1 MEGLIWQTST
11 SALVNGVA
19 LWQRQSQTLPQNQPL
34 FLLPGAWGHQA
45 GILVTSK
52 SASADRNSPLS
63 SRPSLLLPLSAPGA
77 PQIRLLPASVS
88 ITGPPQPPRARD
100 HYPSQTLRPL
110 PHPHPPQVMTRLF
123 PRAHLQLHFL
133 YYRCNVSPSPPL
145 RGTCL
150 STYWSGA
157 PIRPP
162 QSCHGR
168 QGRNQSGTRWKF
180 HFRYALLRPEWNWSF
195 QPGAHNLVRGR

>member
-1 MEGLIWQTST
+1 M
-11 SALVNGVA
+11 
-19 LWQRQSQTLPQNQPL
+19 
-34 FLLPGAWGHQA
+34 
-45 GILVTSK
+45 TSK

-133 YYRCNVSPSPPL
+133 YYRCNVSPSWD
-145 RGTCL
+145 L
-150 STYWSGA
+150 SVHLLVW
-157 PIRPP
+157 RPHP
-162 QSCHGR
+162 ASTKLPWRAGKKPVWDKMKIPFQICC
-168 QGRNQSGTRWKF
+168 
-180 HFRYALLRPEWNWSF
+180 PEARVKLVLP
-195 QPGAHNLVRGR
+195 PGAHNLVRGR

>member
-1 MEGLIWQTST
+1 MTS
-11 SALVNGVA
+11 
-19 LWQRQSQTLPQNQPL
+19 
-34 FLLPGAWGHQA
+34 
-45 GILVTSK
+45 I

-63 SRPSLLLPLSAPGA
+63 SRPSLLLPLSTPGA
-77 PQIRLLPASVS
+77 PQIRLLPVSVS
-88 ITGPPQPPRARD
+88 ITGPSQPPRARD

-123 PRAHLQLHFL
+123 PRSHLQLHFL

-157 PIRPP
+157 PHPASTKLPWQAGKKPVWDKMKIPFQICSPEARVKLVLPTRSS
-162 QSCHGR
+162 QSSQRKISKHPL
-168 QGRNQSGTRWKF
+168 TRK
-180 HFRYALLRPEWNWSF
+180 
-195 QPGAHNLVRGR
+195 